1 MFLIFLD
8 DVIAGYALPSV
19 VVEIVDNRMA
29 SSLVHEVTPDSFQEI
44 HNHSPVS
51 SVICSHVLVKAEK
64 PNVFL
69 SSLSTANDSPSNKIA
84 QHAMT

>member
-8 DVIAGYALPSV
+8 DVLAGYALPSV
-19 VVEIVDNRMA
+19 VTKVVDNRVA
-29 SSLVHEVTPDSFQEI
+29 FLLVHEVAPDSFQEI

-64 PNVFL
+64 PNAFL

-84 QHAMT
+84 QHAIT

>member
-1 MFLIFLD
+1 MFLILLD

-19 VVEIVDNRMA
+19 VVEIVDNRMS
-29 SSLVHEVTPDSFQEI
+29 SSLVHEVTPNSFQKI
-44 HNHSPVS
+44 LNHSPVS

-69 SSLSTANDSPSNKIA
+69 SSLSTANDSPSNRIA

>member
-8 DVIAGYALPSV
+8 NVIAGYALPSV
-19 VVEIVDNRMA
+19 VTKIVDNRVA
-29 SSLVHEVTPDSFQEI
+29 LLLVHEVAPNSFQEI

-51 SVICSHVLVKAEK
+51 FVICSHVLAKAEK